1 MTTLTVDGRKVT
13 VADDA
18 YLLDAAREA
27 GVDVPT
33 LCQFDGLEPWGGCRL
48 CVVDIW
54 QEGWDDDWFKM
65 VTACNHPVKEGLRVF
80 THSERVLET
89 RRVVLDLLLAR
100 CPETPLIR
108 RLAVEHG
115 IEETS
120 YVPNP
125 EPTDCILCG
134 LCTRVCD
141 HIGVSAIST
150 ADRGAG
156 QEIAP
161 PFHEPPEACIGCLAC
176 AEICPTDF
184 IPFRTST
191 ATRSIWDREFDMLRC
206 QDCGRAHI
214 TKAQAEHHTA
224 HRAEATGVP
233 QDWFRYCDSCKR
245 KQQAARFPGVPTLA

>member
-141 HIGVSAIST
+141 HVGVSAISSIN
-150 ADRGAG
+150 RGWG
-156 QEIAP
+156 REIAP
-161 PFHEPPEACIGCLAC
+161 PFEQPPPDCIGCLAC

-184 IPFRTST
+184 IPYEDGNVVRT
-191 ATRSIWDREFDMLRC
+191 IWGRRFDMLR
-206 QDCGRAHI
+206 DPATGEGLV
-214 TKAQAEHHTA
+214 TKAQAA
-224 HRAEATGVP
+224 HFAARSGVP
-233 QDWFRYCDSCKR
+233 ISYFETSDRSKR
-245 KQQAARFPGVPTLA
+245 LQMARTFEKLSVGK

>member
-125 EPTDCILCG
+125 EPMDCILCG

-141 HIGVSAIST
+141 HVGVSAISSIN
-150 ADRGAG
+150 RGWG
-156 QEIAP
+156 REIAP
-161 PFHEPPEACIGCLAC
+161 PFEQPPPDCIGCLAC

-184 IPFRTST
+184 IPYEDGNVVRT
-191 ATRSIWDREFDMLRC
+191 IWGRRFDMLR
-206 QDCGRAHI
+206 DPATGEGLV
-214 TKAQAEHHTA
+214 TKAQAA
-224 HRAEATGVP
+224 HFAARSGVP
-233 QDWFRYCDSCKR
+233 ISYFETSDRSKR
-245 KQQAARFPGVPTLA
+245 LQMARTFEKLSVGK

>member
-1 MTTLTVDGRKVT
+1 MTTLTVNGRKVT
-13 VADDA
+13 VSEDA
-18 YLLDAAREA
+18 YILDAAREA

-54 QEGWDDDWFKM
+54 QQGWDEDWFKM
-65 VTACNHPVKEGLRVF
+65 VTSCNHPVKEGLRVL
-80 THSERVLET
+80 TQSERVLET

-108 RLAVEHG
+108 RLAGEHG

-141 HIGVSAIST
+141 HIGISAISSIN
-150 ADRGAG
+150 RGWG
-156 QEIAP
+156 REIAP
-161 PFHEPPEACIGCLAC
+161 PFERPPPDCIGCLAC

-184 IPFRTST
+184 IPYEDGNAVRT
-191 ATRSIWDREFDMLRC
+191 IWGRRFDMLR
-206 QDCGRAHI
+206 DPATGEGFV
-214 TKAQAEHHTA
+214 TKAQAA
-224 HRAEATGVP
+224 HFAARGGVP
-233 QDWFRYCDSCKR
+233 ISYFESSDRSKR
-245 KQQAARFPGVPTLA
+245 LQMARTFEKLSVGK